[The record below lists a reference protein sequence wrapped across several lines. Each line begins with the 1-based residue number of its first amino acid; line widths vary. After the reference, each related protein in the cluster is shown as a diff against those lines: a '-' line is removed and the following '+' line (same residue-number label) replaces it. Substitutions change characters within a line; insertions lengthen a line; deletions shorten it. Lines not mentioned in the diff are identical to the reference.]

1 MFQLVKRVL
10 VSLIGLAL
18 IPWQDAKDIITIVSL
33 QLFHHDVIQDRIEL
47 IDNLPLQEFIQLLSI
62 IYGLAL
68 ILRLM
73 IACSTSSLLARSHSC
88 YLDIFRCSF
97 NPYWIPFVREIV
109 IAIQKIQE
117 AISIYK
123 ATLTLNELVEKLD
136 AEETT
141 KRWSIILEL
150 AEEIDEGKMNIENLD
165 LQKKEIKKVSILG
178 DILQGSILIILL
190 LRPDLRIRSF
200 FEGVSVSGS
209 LGIDLKKL
217 GTLGIH
223 IFLSG
228 IFFKRDFL
236 LQIQYRLISCSPG
249 TW

>member
-73 IACSTSSLLARSHSC
+73 IACSTTSLVTRSHSC
-88 YLDIFRCSF
+88 YFDIFRCSF

-223 IFLSG
+223 IFFSG
-228 IFFKRDFL
+228 IFFKEIFF
-236 LQIQYRLISCSPG
+236 YRFNIA
-249 TW
+249 